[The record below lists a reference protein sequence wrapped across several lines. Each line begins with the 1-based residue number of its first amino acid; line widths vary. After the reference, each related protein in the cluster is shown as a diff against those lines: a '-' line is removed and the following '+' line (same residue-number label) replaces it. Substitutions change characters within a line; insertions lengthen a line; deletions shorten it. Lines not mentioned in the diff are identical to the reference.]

1 VHLAAHTWPRSEPLE
16 TTARRVAALGYS
28 AVVLTGE
35 PDLYDPERA
44 AAVLAAEGL
53 SCWGA
58 ASVMAGERNLA
69 AAEPARRAATVGY
82 LQDVV
87 RLVGAAGGHVL
98 TIVPVTV
105 GLLEPAGSARDEWE
119 WLVEG
124 LRAVD
129 EEAARCGVTLALEP
143 INRFETYLLN
153 RAEQALALAEAVGD
167 RCGVCLDTFH
177 LNIEEVH
184 LHAAIRLVGDRLA
197 SVDVADNNRMAP
209 GLGALDWAGIV
220 ETFAE
225 VGYSGALAVEYLPP
239 LERAP
244 VGDAWRGGAGEDL
257 ETSDFVRLHGS
268 GSVPEGEYTALAA
281 RSAAT
286 LLPLLRERE
295 PARSRHIVDLRE
307 PLRVQ
312 RAGARTTAGG

>member
-1 VHLAAHTWPRSEPLE
+1 MHLAAHTWPRSEPLE

-35 PDLYDPERA
+35 PELYDPERA

-87 RLVGAAGGHVL
+87 RLVGAAGGPVL

-177 LNIEEVH
+177 LNIEEVD

-197 SVDVADNNRMAP
+197 SSPRSATRGRSRWSTCHPWSGLPWGVP
-209 GLGALDWAGIV
+209 GGTARGRTSRPPTSCGCTAAAASPKGSTPRWRRARRRRSCRCCGSPSR
-220 ETFAE
+220 
-225 VGYSGALAVEYLPP
+225 SGAAI
-239 LERAP
+239 RS
-244 VGDAWRGGAGEDL
+244 
-257 ETSDFVRLHGS
+257 TSARSSGGS
-268 GSVPEGEYTALAA
+268 GLAW
-281 RSAAT
+281 
-286 LLPLLRERE
+286 
-295 PARSRHIVDLRE
+295 
-307 PLRVQ
+307 
-312 RAGARTTAGG
+312 G